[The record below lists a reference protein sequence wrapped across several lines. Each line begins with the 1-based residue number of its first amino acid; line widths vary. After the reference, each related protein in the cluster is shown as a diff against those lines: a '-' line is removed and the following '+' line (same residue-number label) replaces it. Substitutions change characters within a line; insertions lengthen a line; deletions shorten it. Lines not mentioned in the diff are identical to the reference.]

1 MLKLIIMIKN
11 KLSALMG
18 AKRIKIYE
26 LQKLSG
32 ISRSTITRLYYDKT
46 NTISL
51 NTLENI
57 CKALECTPNDL
68 FEII

>member
-1 MLKLIIMIKN
+1 MLKN
-11 KLSALMG
+11 NLSAIMG

-26 LQKLSG
+26 LEKISG

-46 NTISL
+46 NTISF

-57 CKALECTPNDL
+57 CKALNCTPND
-68 FEII
+68 F

>member
-1 MLKLIIMIKN
+1 MLKN

-26 LQKLSG
+26 LAEMSG
-32 ISRSTITRLYYDKT
+32 VSRSTIFRLYYDKT
-46 NTISL
+46 NTISFA
-51 NTLENI
+51 TIENI

-68 FEII
+68 FEVVD

>member
-1 MLKLIIMIKN
+1 MIKN
-11 KLSALMG
+11 NLSAIMG

-26 LQKLSG
+26 LEKLSG

-46 NTISL
+46 NTVSF
-51 NTLENI
+51 NTMENI
-57 CKALECTPNDL
+57 CKALECRLDEL

>member
-1 MLKLIIMIKN
+1 MLKN
-11 KLSALMG
+11 NLSAIMG

-26 LQKLSG
+26 LEKISG

-46 NTISL
+46 NTISF

-57 CKALECTPNDL
+57 CRALNCSPNDL
-68 FEII
+68 FEIVD